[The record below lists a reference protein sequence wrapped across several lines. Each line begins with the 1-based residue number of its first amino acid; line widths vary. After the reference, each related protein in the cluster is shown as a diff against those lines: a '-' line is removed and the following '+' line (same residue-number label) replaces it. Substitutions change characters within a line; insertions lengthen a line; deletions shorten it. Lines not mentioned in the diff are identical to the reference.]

1 MCASGKESIAEKGS
15 ARSCARAGVANP
27 LCCLRMGVDVCSTEC
42 DGLRAPFALK
52 SSSAIWSAHRV
63 ASARTAPR
71 PSVGD
76 VIVDQSAGMD
86 EGPLGLTVDTIWEGV
101 EGGGIRMAGNTMP
114 GSLAPASA
122 RWSELDR
129 CAVGLQ
135 GLVGMNNPGCGNRPI
150 GEVLEGG

>member
-1 MCASGKESIAEKGS
+1 
-15 ARSCARAGVANP
+15 
-27 LCCLRMGVDVCSTEC
+27 
-42 DGLRAPFALK
+42 
-52 SSSAIWSAHRV
+52 
-63 ASARTAPR
+63 
-71 PSVGD
+71 
-76 VIVDQSAGMD
+76 MD
-86 EGPLGLTVDTIWEGV
+86 EGPFGLTVDTIWEGV

-135 GLVGMNNPGCGNRPI
+135 GLVGMNNPVCGNRPI